1 MERSDSRVAIVT
13 GASSGIGEATARI
26 LARAGYRVAMAA
38 RRLDRLQALENEI
51 RSAGGDALS
60 VETDVSNLA
69 SLQNLVARTLEAYGR
84 IDLLFNNAGFG
95 RFKWLEELDSA
106 KDIAAQVEV
115 NLTGVIQLTGMVLP
129 TMIEQRSGHII
140 NMASMAGY
148 VGTPTYTV
156 YAATKHGLRGFTDAL
171 RREVGV
177 WGVRVSALYPGGV
190 STEFGSHTEAKR
202 KTGITTPKA
211 LLLSAEDVGNW
222 VLRLAR
228 GRRSRNVPLPGVA
241 WFGIW
246 LNRFFPGLNDWLIER
261 TFTKP
266 ERGL

>member
-1 MERSDSRVAIVT
+1 MNNSAKPVAIIT
-13 GASSGIGEATARI
+13 GASSGIGEASARI
-26 LARAGYRVAMAA
+26 LARAGYRVILAA
-38 RRLDRLQALENEI
+38 RRLDLLETLEREI
-51 RSAGGDALS
+51 ESDGGEALS
-60 VETDVSNLA
+60 VETDVSNLV
-69 SLQNLVARTLEAYGR
+69 SLKALVSRTLESYGR
-84 IDLLFNNAGFG
+84 IDVLFNNAGFG
-95 RFKWLEELDSA
+95 RFKWLEELDA
-106 KDIAAQVEV
+106 EKDIAGQIEV
-115 NLTGVIQLTGMVLP
+115 NLTGVIQLTGLVLP

-148 VGTPTYTV
+148 VATPTYTV

-171 RREVGV
+171 RREVGI

-190 STEFGSHTEAKR
+190 STAFGSHTGAQR

-211 LLLSAEDVGNW
+211 LLLTPEDIGNR

-228 GRRSRNVPLPGVA
+228 GNRSRNLPLPGIS
-241 WFGIW
+241 WFAIW
-246 LNRFFPGLNDWLIER
+246 LNRLFPGLNDRVIER